1 MSEIISLTMQEN
13 KKQLIYKSFCKV
25 IAMKVLSIGNSFSQD
40 AHKWLHKLAEN
51 NGVDLET
58 VNLYIGGCSLG
69 THWKNAKE
77 NNADYEFELN
87 GDYTGKNISIHEA
100 LQLEKWDAITVQQV
114 SGLSGLYETYEPYLS
129 SLISVIK
136 AAQLDAKIFFHQTW
150 AYERDSSHAD
160 FVRYDNNQATM
171 FDCIKKAS
179 EKAAKS
185 IGAELIPTGKVIQ
198 ILRETVPEFDYA
210 NGGISLCRDGF
221 HLSLDYGRFA
231 AAAVWLHTLSGKKIK
246 IIEFENFD
254 TVLLEK
260 IVNVVNGI

>member
-1 MSEIISLTMQEN
+1 
-13 KKQLIYKSFCKV
+13 
-25 IAMKVLSIGNSFSQD
+25 MKALSIGNSFSQD

-51 NGVDLET
+51 NGLDLET
-58 VNLYIGGCSLG
+58 VNLYIGGCSLE

-77 NNADYEFELN
+77 NNAHYEFELN
-87 GDYTGKNISIHEA
+87 GNYTGRKISINEA
-100 LQLEKWDAITVQQV
+100 LQLEKWDIITVQQV

-129 SLISVIK
+129 ALLSVIK
-136 AAQLDAKIFFHQTW
+136 AAQSDAKVYFHQTW
-150 AYERDSSHAD
+150 AYERDSNHAD

-198 ILRETVPEFDYA
+198 ILRETVSEFDYK

-221 HLSLDYGRFA
+221 HLSFDYGRFA
-231 AAAVWLHTLSGKKIK
+231 AAAVWLYTLSGRKIK
-246 IIEFENFD
+246 TIEFENFN